1 MANVQGL
8 RDYVGACLY
17 HSAYTFNSI
26 PCFFLISFV
35 CLGFISFFCNKLIIN
50 MKKLNLF
57 LLVLFICNCPVVSG
71 YAFFDRDIRLLTM
84 QDGLADNTITS
95 IYKDRDG
102 FMWFGTNNGL
112 SRYDGKL
119 IKNFSSSPAYMYV
132 SEIVE
137 MSDRYLGVIA
147 GNTLYCFARSLEKF
161 IPIVHATDYSSVHV
175 SHLLPIDNN
184 SFWGL
189 SGNKLYLYTQ
199 EEVKNEKGEVV
210 QIKLKCE

>member
-1 MANVQGL
+1 
-8 RDYVGACLY
+8 
-17 HSAYTFNSI
+17 
-26 PCFFLISFV
+26 
-35 CLGFISFFCNKLIIN
+35 

-119 IKNFSSSPAYMYV
+119 IKNFSSIREV
-132 SEIVE
+132 F
-137 MSDRYLGVIA
+137 YLNLLLLTFYFFKSFSFFLFSKFFLSFLNFFYFFRIFTV
-147 GNTLYCFARSLEKF
+147 YCICWAF
-161 IPIVHATDYSSVHV
+161 
-175 SHLLPIDNN
+175 
-184 SFWGL
+184 
-189 SGNKLYLYTQ
+189 
-199 EEVKNEKGEVV
+199 
-210 QIKLKCE
+210 